1 MLSRM
6 QAADVPLDQRQLEW
20 LIKKF
25 DENCTGMMVY
35 RLVCGCCVCARS
47 SGNKRN
53 HKVTFYEKGKIT
65 RGLWRTK
72 MITLGQANHIKEKI
86 SLSQ

>member
-25 DENCTGMMVY
+25 DENCTGVIIY
-35 RLVCGCCVCARS
+35 RLVCGC
-47 SGNKRN
+47 
-53 HKVTFYEKGKIT
+53 
-65 RGLWRTK
+65 
-72 MITLGQANHIKEKI
+72 HIREIIKQLFMKKKK
-86 SLSQ
+86 